1 MKLTALFNAVA
12 EALDGP
18 LEIEQL
24 GASELRK
31 AADAARYDGVVSP
44 LGKQFTEV
52 MAEEGAH
59 PACQLIAITPLHW
72 TPPQTSSDPKYIE
85 HSFPKVHVE
94 LLGPSGLVKSD
105 KVRLGLY
112 GMLPNS
118 EYGIRTHP
126 AEEIYVMLAGE
137 ADWIRSEADYQTQV
151 SGERSYHPSMMPH
164 ATRTGS
170 KAFMSIYI
178 WAGDISTENY
188 VYEGIPS

>member
-1 MKLTALFNAVA
+1 MKLISLFIAVA
-12 EALDGP
+12 DALDGP

-24 GASELRK
+24 GVDELRK
-31 AADAARYDGVVSP
+31 TADAAQYDDVVSP
-44 LGKQFTEV
+44 LGKQFTKV
-52 MAEEGAH
+52 MTEEGAH
-59 PACQLIAITPLHW
+59 PACQLIAKTPLHW
-72 TPPQTSSDPKYIE
+72 APPQTSNDAKFIE
-85 HSFPKVHVE
+85 HSFPQVHVE
-94 LLGPSGLVKSD
+94 LLGPGGLAKSN

-112 GMLPNS
+112 GMLPNA
-118 EYGIRTHP
+118 EYGLRIHP

-137 ADWIRSEADYQTQV
+137 ADWMRGEAGYQTHGC
-151 SGERSYHPSMMPH
+151 GERSYHPSMMPH